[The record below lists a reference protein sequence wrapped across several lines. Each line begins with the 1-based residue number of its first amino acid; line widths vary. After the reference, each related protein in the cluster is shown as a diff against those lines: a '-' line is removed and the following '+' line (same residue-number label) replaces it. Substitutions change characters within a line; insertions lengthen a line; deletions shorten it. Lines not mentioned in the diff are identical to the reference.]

1 MKIDCLQHTSNGQM
15 AEQIPV
21 QLQSLMSP
29 LAKLVTRSVLD
40 LHYLAKG
47 SGEGYKEYVCVYYL
61 FIKFEVRNAVFA
73 LSQTHTWAG

>member
-1 MKIDCLQHTSNGQM
+1 MICMAWSSHTT
-15 AEQIPV
+15 V
-21 QLQSLMSP
+21 FKFTYYMSP

-61 FIKFEVRNAVFA
+61 FIKFEVQMQY
-73 LSQTHTWAG
+73 LLYLKHTLGQVS